1 MEYNDNIISSPDEFA
16 LLAKEYNEKLKRSK
30 LESQKLFESLYLL
43 NWIYGFI
50 SKHIRVLKTKT
61 RFQEFEKKISS
72 DISLLFSE
80 LNSTF
85 ENQKLEIPKRIPNL
99 RFCLQFSLENE
110 TNFLHEL
117 IPFLD
122 DDKPI
127 LREIAFSH
135 LDLISALS
143 KYI

>member
-1 MEYNDNIISSPDEFA
+1 MEYNDNTISSPDEFA

-99 RFCLQFSLENE
+99 RFCLQFALENE
-110 TNFLHEL
+110 TNFLREL

>member
-1 MEYNDNIISSPDEFA
+1 MEYNDNKLSSPDEFA

-50 SKHIRVLKTKT
+50 SKHIRVLKTKN
-61 RFQEFEKKISS
+61 RFREFEKQISC

-85 ENQKLEIPKRIPNL
+85 EKQDLEIPKRIPNL
-99 RFCLQFSLENE
+99 RFCLQFALENE
-110 TNFLHEL
+110 TVFLREL

-127 LREIAFSH
+127 LREVAFSH
-135 LDLISALS
+135 LNLISSLS